1 MARVI
6 SWKELNEDFSTSYC
20 DGKNQKIVN
29 EMIKNFLGFEPD
41 GAMVNL
47 SGFKIMLDNVL
58 DVFDKR
64 FIVLDK
70 TDYPNG
76 NYMLKMKVT
85 MGK

>member
-1 MARVI
+1 VTRVI
-6 SWKELNEDFSTSYC
+6 SWKELNEDFSTSC
-20 DGKNQKIVN
+20 CNGKNKKIVN

-41 GAMVNL
+41 GAMTNL

-58 DVFDKR
+58 DIFDRR

-76 NYMLKMKVT
+76 NYMLKIKVIL
-85 MGK
+85 K